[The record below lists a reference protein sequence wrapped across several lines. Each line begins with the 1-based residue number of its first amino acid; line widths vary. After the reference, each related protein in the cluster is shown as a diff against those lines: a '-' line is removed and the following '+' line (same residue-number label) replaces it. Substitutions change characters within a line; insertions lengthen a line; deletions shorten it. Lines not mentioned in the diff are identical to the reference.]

1 MLGIASDSDYR
12 FRFLSAGMA
21 GLSVVLVGCVV
32 LCVLSGCRMFQTTFG
47 LYLPFSLCQT
57 WDINDKTGQVVFP
70 ACPVCFR
77 NVLVFWFL
85 AVICFPF
92 AFPVF
97 RSRSGGLPS
106 GCAPSREC

>member
-1 MLGIASDSDYR
+1 TIFEYM
-12 FRFLSAGMA
+12 
-21 GLSVVLVGCVV
+21 
-32 LCVLSGCRMFQTTFG
+32 
-47 LYLPFSLCQT
+47 
-57 WDINDKTGQVVFP
+57 DINDKTGQVVCP